1 MADQTAKTPVFD
13 PIKLERLKVESE
25 YPMDKAD
32 FDELLYN
39 ARYCEM
45 AHVNN
50 KGYPIVTPMF
60 FVVIN
65 GHVHMS
71 SIKKYRYK
79 VHSVEA
85 RPQMSVCI
93 HNDGMELR
101 HQKSILIVGKGRLSD
116 NEELRRKV
124 HWEILDKYWKQ
135 VTEPKQRQAAFEAV
149 HTPLRAI
156 IEVVPERVISWD
168 FGKMLQAQEPGVW
181 FNEAYNFPN
190 PGGAAVRRSRYQGQA
205 PKETRRWVAGTTR
218 SNAGSRS
225 GELADEG
232 ISAARAGADSDYRGQ
247 GAQPRRARGVSVSR
261 LPGHLRRAQRAD
273 QQGRATVF
281 RNWASRR
288 ATTSRS

>member
-1 MADQTAKTPVFD
+1 MAQQEAKQPVFD
-13 PIKLERLKVESE
+13 PVKLERLKVESE
-25 YPMDKAD
+25 YPMDQAD

-60 FVVIN
+60 YVVIN

-101 HQKSILIVGKGRLSD
+101 HQKSILIVGKGKVSD
-116 NEELRRKV
+116 EEELKRKV

-190 PGGAAVRRSRYQGQA
+190 PGGGAV
-205 PKETRRWVAGTTR
+205 KK
-218 SNAGSRS
+218 
-225 GELADEG
+225 
-232 ISAARAGADSDYRGQ
+232 
-247 GAQPRRARGVSVSR
+247 
-261 LPGHLRRAQRAD
+261 
-273 QQGRATVF
+273 
-281 RNWASRR
+281 
-288 ATTSRS
+288 